1 MLIRKIF
8 ICMISLLITD
18 CTLASDDMTI
28 PEKTKHT
35 EKLYTKLS
43 KCINSDNNFPSLD
56 TAISL
61 DIDPS
66 HEINAFSSQ
75 GKIVITAGLLK
86 IANSDEFIAFVLSHE
101 ISHHIYQHLEKQRNF
116 SPGENFE
123 DRVAFALQRGIAME
137 VEADRLGL
145 EIMQQCGFDT
155 ANARE
160 TLEILL
166 NENSSKG
173 NDTTTG
179 LLYFERMKHLHPKKI
194 PAK

>member
-1 MLIRKIF
+1 
-8 ICMISLLITD
+8 
-18 CTLASDDMTI
+18 
-28 PEKTKHT
+28 
-35 EKLYTKLS
+35 
-43 KCINSDNNFPSLD
+43 
-56 TAISL
+56 
-61 DIDPS
+61 
-66 HEINAFSSQ
+66 
-75 GKIVITAGLLK
+75 
-86 IANSDEFIAFVLSHE
+86 
-101 ISHHIYQHLEKQRNF
+101 
-116 SPGENFE
+116 
-123 DRVAFALQRGIAME
+123 ME

-166 NENSSKG
+166 NENSSKV

>member
-1 MLIRKIF
+1 
-8 ICMISLLITD
+8 MISLLITD

-35 EKLYTKLS
+35 EKLYAKLS

-86 IANSDEFIAFVLSHE
+86 IANSDEFIAFVYFDST
-101 ISHHIYQHLEKQRNF
+101 
-116 SPGENFE
+116 
-123 DRVAFALQRGIAME
+123 
-137 VEADRLGL
+137 RLKTTVVKTLDLAVG
-145 EIMQQCGFDT
+145 
-155 ANARE
+155 AR
-160 TLEILL
+160 
-166 NENSSKG
+166 SSKCSCRRFNFYPG
-173 NDTTTG
+173 VG
-179 LLYFERMKHLHPKKI
+179 G
-194 PAK
+194 